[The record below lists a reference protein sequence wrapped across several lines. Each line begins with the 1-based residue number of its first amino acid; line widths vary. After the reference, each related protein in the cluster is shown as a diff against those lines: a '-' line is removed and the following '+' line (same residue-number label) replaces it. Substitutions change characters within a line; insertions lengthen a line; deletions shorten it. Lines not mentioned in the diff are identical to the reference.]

1 MSSAKKWHLQEQ
13 QLLREKFPTT
23 PWPDL
28 IAMFGR
34 TKAAIA
40 SEAAVLGL
48 KRQKPRPPPWSAQ
61 EIQVIHD
68 LYRTHGAAE
77 VSRITG
83 RPVQAVVKKAQHLG
97 IKIRVRL
104 LGLRPWSAEEDAAL
118 RAGFRVQETAQI
130 GAILGRSSRAVYQ
143 RARVIGLVTP
153 TRRNRPSPLG
163 TERMRG
169 NHLVRRVAETGDRYK
184 DWKRVDI
191 LEWEAVNGSVPEG
204 YVLLTPKN
212 RSRAVEPMRFA
223 RKSEVPLH
231 AVRQNAT
238 AEHKLLLTLKSQFG
252 QQLRKIEKRA
262 LAPGQ
267 RPMQPGCRWTE
278 EDWAFVVEKYE
289 HMPVAE
295 IAAHLGRT
303 ESAVKAQI
311 KLRHLRRATPVDR
324 KAWTINEE
332 QQLRSMRRS
341 HTVSQIAEAL
351 GRSSAAVQRKADKLK
366 LRKKDMTCRAPANHQ
381 P

>member
-1 MSSAKKWHLQEQ
+1 MSSAKKWHLQEK

-61 EIQVIHD
+61 EIQVMHD
-68 LYRTHGAAE
+68 LYMAHGAAE

-83 RPVQAVVKKAQHLG
+83 RPVQAVLKKAQHLG
-97 IKIRVRL
+97 IKVRL
-104 LGLRPWSAEEDAAL
+104 LGVRPWSAEEDAAL
-118 RAGFRVQETAQI
+118 RAGFRAQETEQI
-130 GAILGRSSRAVYQ
+130 GAMLGRSSRAVYQ

-153 TRRNRPSPLG
+153 TGRNRLLPLG
-163 TERMRG
+163 AERMRG
-169 NHLVRRVAETGDRYK
+169 KHLVRRVAETGDRYK

-223 RKSEVPLH
+223 RRSEVPLH

-238 AEHKLLLTLKSQFG
+238 AEHKLLLNLKSQFG
-252 QQLRKIEKRA
+252 QQLRMIEKRA

-267 RPMQPGCRWTE
+267 KPMQPGCRWTD

-311 KLRHLRRATPVDR
+311 ELRHLRRATQVDR

-341 HTVSQIAEAL
+341 HTVSQIADAL

-366 LRKKDMTCRAPANHQ
+366 LRKKDMTCQAPANHQ